1 VYYEKEEEA
10 ADVTT
15 TTALK
20 GRIAT
25 AMNEG
30 KFDNVDDTLTSTGN
44 IVKVSYVELTPEDAR
59 TDPPNGGSTNQVR
72 SIGTSDNNSNT
83 AVIAGAAVGA
93 AVVIG
98 ALVFYRRRHSKATEE
113 ADFDSPV
120 GGSSA

>member
-30 KFDNVDDTLTSTGN
+30 EFDDVDDTVTITGN
-44 IVKVSYVELTPEDAR
+44 IVKVSYVVLTPADDG
-59 TDPPNGGSTNQVR
+59 TDSTNGSTNQVR

>member
-1 VYYEKEEEA
+1 VYYEQEEEA

-30 KFDNVDDTLTSTGN
+30 EFDDVDDTVTITGN
-44 IVKVSYVELTPEDAR
+44 IVKVSYVVLTPADDG
-59 TDPPNGGSTNQVR
+59 TDSTNGSTNQVR

>member
-1 VYYEKEEEA
+1 
-10 ADVTT
+10 
-15 TTALK
+15 
-20 GRIAT
+20 
-25 AMNEG
+25 MNEG
-30 KFDNVDDTLTSTGN
+30 EFDDVDDTVTITGN
-44 IVKVSYVELTPEDAR
+44 IVKVSYVVLTPADDG
-59 TDPPNGGSTNQVR
+59 TDSTNGSTNQVR